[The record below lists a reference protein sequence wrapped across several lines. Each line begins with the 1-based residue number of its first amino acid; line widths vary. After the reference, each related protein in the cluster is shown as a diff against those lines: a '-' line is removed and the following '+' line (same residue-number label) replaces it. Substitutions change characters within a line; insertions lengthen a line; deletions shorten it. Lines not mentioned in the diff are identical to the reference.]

1 MHLLKAQVYCE
12 QREREKEGGRHQDL
26 LPQQLFILKI
36 LISTRKLKSTT
47 VNPIQSSLR
56 LPHCQHLVWLR
67 CWWRAERR
75 SEEGAGRVEDRRVR
89 ARRAGRGRSI
99 GVLGSVSMWPLGGAA
114 GRTGRDRGRFVGQ
127 RCPRVTHCG
136 GGRMSQPSKGF
147 LRPHVPRFPPWRRPG
162 RLHRADPWERP
173 EPGAPPCR
181 CAHSPRSR
189 PLEASFSASARE
201 PGPAAKPG
209 VGLRW
214 AALRAACCAVWVRT
228 RPAACIFFS
237 GARAPG
243 RDFAGSGQAAPWIP
257 GRLLPWS
264 SLSWRRQASF
274 LGEVRGQRVR
284 AAGSPGAA
292 LQGRLW
298 GWAGW
303 YFLWEAGVPCSPF
316 GSHFDPEPVQ
326 GPALAWAGIRGTSSC
341 QGWAV
346 GGAQREACQN
356 HWERACSVSWVCQ
369 AVFASSQSKSEGIGS
384 PAS

>member
-1 MHLLKAQVYCE
+1 MYCE
-12 QREREKEGGRHQDL
+12 QREREKEGERHQDL
-26 LPQQLFILKI
+26 PPQQLFILKI

-99 GVLGSVSMWPLGGAA
+99 GVPGSVSMWPLGGSA

-214 AALRAACCAVWVRT
+214 AALRAACGAVWVRT

-257 GRLLPWS
+257 GRLLPWG

-284 AAGSPGAA
+284 AAGSPGA
-292 LQGRLW
+292 LPYRG
-298 GWAGW
+298 GSGAGPGGISCGKRG
-303 YFLWEAGVPCSPF
+303 F
-316 GSHFDPEPVQ
+316 
-326 GPALAWAGIRGTSSC
+326 PALPLGVTSIQNRFRAPPWPGPGSAGLLRARAGLWVARRGKHAKTT
-341 QGWAV
+341 G
-346 GGAQREACQN
+346 REPALFLGCV
-356 HWERACSVSWVCQ
+356 RL
-369 AVFASSQSKSEGIGS
+369 FS
-384 PAS
+384 PLLRVNQKE